1 METATAVK
9 GRKAVAIGYSA
20 RKLWSELPAGKRTDG
35 SHFYLTGAGIKLA
48 LHSPSEAQPMPAG
61 VTPVMAAADFLSMVR
76 RNVMMHLGG
85 AVADALG
92 VRMHPDMLKWCV
104 TVPAQWG
111 EASKAAVRT
120 AALRAG
126 IITKVDSPQ
135 LMIVLEPEA
144 AALHAKVFKSLN
156 MSAGNVFMVVDAG
169 GGTVDVTVHEVEE
182 EAGEVLLAE
191 VVSADGDFSGSTFVD
206 RNFEAFYRHEVGHT
220 YGNSSSGSGPGNSS
234 SGSGPGNSS
243 SSCSSSK
250 TAEAK
255 VLCSKLLLVGGFAD
269 SPYLQ
274 ARIREAFLPRGV
286 EVVVPHRP
294 YAAVLSGAVLY
305 GSHPELIRARR
316 SRLSYGLRACAPY
329 IDGAPGKFW
338 HEAEKC
344 FYTDRIFN
352 AFVSKNERVGS
363 NQEFSHYFTPLYPE
377 QDSCIIEL
385 YGGDAVDVPY
395 VDDDS
400 PNSMHK
406 IAELTI
412 QSPPAESVV
421 DDDDLPPLER
431 LIHVGLL
438 FGGTQIGVV
447 AEDCSSGTV
456 QRTRVKFASY

>member
-1 METATAVK
+1 
-9 GRKAVAIGYSA
+9 
-20 RKLWSELPAGKRTDG
+20 
-35 SHFYLTGAGIKLA
+35 
-48 LHSPSEAQPMPAG
+48 MPAG

-206 RNFEAFYRHEVGHT
+206 RNFEAFYRHE
-220 YGNSSSGSGPGNSS
+220 
-234 SGSGPGNSS
+234 
-243 SSCSSSK
+243 
-250 TAEAK
+250 
-255 VLCSKLLLVGGFAD
+255 
-269 SPYLQ
+269 

-385 YGGDAVDVPY
+385 
-395 VDDDS
+395 